1 MSLVKILFASLAGAA
16 LPVTTVSAD
25 TLVERSIEHRF
36 QLDFHVSDRALQNL
50 LPAGWQAAVA
60 AQGPAKDANLR
71 VIFIDRI
78 AEFGPDGK
86 PLRNGATQLVYIAI
100 PVKQTAGTQTGQ
112 MIIAGLTKDAVD
124 SPGAFN
130 AFRQAGTSSMQ
141 RSVMSSGAA
150 IINDENW
157 QFTAP
162 TGEHL
167 NVHVKYQR
175 GTPVKGGG
183 DVKFFDPADP
193 REFLIFRTEQGL
205 DITRNATTHP
215 PDHVM
220 EFSYSIGGGKLG
232 SLFDGT
238 EKVLSWDSFPWYDR
252 TISTP

>member
-1 MSLVKILFASLAGAA
+1 MSHAKILFASIAVATMQITAA
-16 LPVTTVSAD
+16 NAD
-25 TLVERSIEHRF
+25 NLVERSIEHRF
-36 QLDFHVSDRALQNL
+36 QLDFHVPDKALQDL

-78 AEFGPDGK
+78 AGFGPDGK
-86 PLRNGATQLVYIAI
+86 PLANGATQLVYIAI

-112 MIIAGLTKDAVD
+112 MIIAGLTKDAAD
-124 SPGAFN
+124 AAGAFN
-130 AFRQAGTSSMQ
+130 AFRPAGASSMQ
-141 RSVMSSGAA
+141 RSVTSSGAA
-150 IINDENW
+150 IVNDENW

-162 TGEHL
+162 AGEHL

-193 REFLIFRTEQGL
+193 RKFQIFRTEQGL

-220 EFSYSIGGGKLG
+220 EFSYSIGGGRLG

-252 TISTP
+252 SVLTP

>member
-1 MSLVKILFASLAGAA
+1 MSLVKILSASVAGAA
-16 LPVTTVSAD
+16 LSVTAVSAD

-36 QLDFHVSDRALQNL
+36 QLDFHVPEKALQDM
-50 LPAGWQAAVA
+50 LPAGWQASVA

-78 AEFGPDGK
+78 AGFGPDGK
-86 PLRNGATQLVYIAI
+86 PLANGATQLVYIAI

-112 MIIAGLTKDAVD
+112 MIIAGLTKDAAD
-124 SPGAFN
+124 APGAFN
-130 AFRQAGTSSMQ
+130 AFRRAGTSSMQ
-141 RSVMSSGAA
+141 RSITAA
-150 IINDENW
+150 GPAIVNDENW

-183 DVKFFDPADP
+183 DVRFFDPADP
-193 REFLIFRTEQGL
+193 RKFQIFRTEQGL

-215 PDHVM
+215 SDHVM

-232 SLFDGT
+232 PLFDGT

-252 TISTP
+252 SVLTP

>member
-1 MSLVKILFASLAGAA
+1 MPLAKILSAAIAGAA
-16 LPVTTVSAD
+16 LSVTAVSAD

-36 QLDFHVSDRALQNL
+36 QLDFHVPDKALQDM
-50 LPAGWQAAVA
+50 LPAGWQASVA

-71 VIFIDRI
+71 VIFIDRV
-78 AEFGPDGK
+78 AGFGPEGK
-86 PLRNGATQLVYIAI
+86 PLANGATQLVYIAI

-112 MIIAGLTKDAVD
+112 MIIAGLTKDAAD

-130 AFRQAGTSSMQ
+130 AFRRAGTSSMQ
-141 RSVMSSGAA
+141 RSITSAGAG

-157 QFTAP
+157 EFTAP

-183 DVKFFDPADP
+183 DVRFFDPADP
-193 REFLIFRTEQGL
+193 RKFQVFRTEQGL

-220 EFSYSIGGGKLG
+220 EFSYSIGGGKLS

-252 TISTP
+252 SVLTP